1 MDLFDVVTLV
11 DAKREDGLPP
21 GAVGTIVHIFDKPRR
36 AYEVEF
42 VDDDGVTIA
51 TATLLPEQIRVIEH

>member
-1 MDLFDVVTLV
+1 MNLFDVVALV
-11 DAKREDGLPP
+11 DPRPDDALPA

-51 TATLLPEQIRVIEH
+51 TATLLPEQIRPA